1 MSTSFPIEINK
12 RFCHFPLLRSLV
24 AVLDRTEGG
33 GRGEGVGRG
42 LVIGPMC
49 FLSLCFMIRT
59 CSCQFMSTY
68 ILYERIRWKSHLI
81 DVIILAGGVIENGAQ
96 PCCHCFNPLTGKW
109 YFMSPLID
117 SRLNFGLA
125 SSHSFL
131 FAVGGSTV
139 GENMSMLSSVERLDP
154 KFNTWEK
161 QSSLREG
168 KPIRADVSYFLC
180 CTRKRDEGEGSAV
193 HRLGKLSVA
202 KKVAGLEVGG
212 DWEGGIVS

>member
-1 MSTSFPIEINK
+1 M
-12 RFCHFPLLRSLV
+12 
-24 AVLDRTEGG
+24 
-33 GRGEGVGRG
+33 
-42 LVIGPMC
+42 
-49 FLSLCFMIRT
+49 
-59 CSCQFMSTY
+59 
-68 ILYERIRWKSHLI
+68 I

-131 FAVGGSTV
+131 FAVAGSTV

-168 KPIRADVSYFLC
+168 K
-180 CTRKRDEGEGSAV
+180 
-193 HRLGKLSVA
+193 LSVT
-202 KKVAGLEVGG
+202 KKVAGLRG
-212 DWEGGIVS
+212 EGRERGLKVKGEGKNKNGCRLFPVKTD